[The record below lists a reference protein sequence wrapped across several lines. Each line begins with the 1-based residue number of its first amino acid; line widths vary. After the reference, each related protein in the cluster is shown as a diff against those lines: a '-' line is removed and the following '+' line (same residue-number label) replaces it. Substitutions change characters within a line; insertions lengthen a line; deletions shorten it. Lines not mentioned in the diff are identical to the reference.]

1 MEKSKFLGTLKAR
14 AKKPLFLLVALA
26 LALAGGLAHAG
37 ESGSG
42 RKRPSSTFSPR
53 ARGSSIGDNQH
64 SKTSGRTPTCIS
76 SSTPRSKSLAA
87 RSSCGKPI
95 GRLGKQLKKP
105 KGWEA
110 LELLDESDLRSAFD
124 YSKELRNERDV
135 SNRLFELFRS
145 NPQRAADCP
154 SDLAYVLESK
164 PSPPWE
170 PPPLKLDDFV
180 SDFINTFEE
189 YPDVVRLAE
198 QMQSQVIKG
207 DLTRV
212 NLAKRASR
220 AALELRAPKVGT
232 PGPACAGPPNHR
244 CGRAIRRDPDL
255 G

>member
-37 ESGSG
+37 EWGR
-42 RKRPSSTFSPR
+42 RKRQSSTFSP
-53 ARGSSIGDNQH
+53 
-64 SKTSGRTPTCIS
+64 SGGVPLGQRNIRKVTAERSCIS

-95 GRLGKQLKKP
+95 GRLRKQLKKP

-135 SNRLFELFRS
+135 SNRLFGVPLRS
-145 NPQRAADCP
+145 NPQRAAQCP
-154 SDLAYVLESK
+154 SQSRLRTREQAEPPLGA
-164 PSPPWE
+164 SPPPQIRRLRVGLHQYLRGVSRCC
-170 PPPLKLDDFV
+170 PP
-180 SDFINTFEE
+180 
-189 YPDVVRLAE
+189 
-198 QMQSQVIKG
+198 
-207 DLTRV
+207 
-212 NLAKRASR
+212 
-220 AALELRAPKVGT
+220 
-232 PGPACAGPPNHR
+232 
-244 CGRAIRRDPDL
+244 GRADAVSGDQGGFDSRKP